1 MITAFGCGIQEDFDI
16 TRLRYHKIITMSDAD
31 VDGSHIRILLLT
43 FLYRFMRPLIEGGYV
58 YAAQPPLYKIT
69 RGGEELYA
77 YSDAELEQIT
87 GKGGRVKANVQR
99 YKGLGEMNAEQLWE
113 TTMNPANRT
122 LVQIT
127 LEDAFAADEIFST
140 LMGEKPELRREYIE
154 RNAANFTQD
163 LDI

>member
-1 MITAFGCGIQEDFDI
+1 
-16 TRLRYHKIITMSDAD
+16 
-31 VDGSHIRILLLT
+31 
-43 FLYRFMRPLIEGGYV
+43 
-58 YAAQPPLYKIT
+58 
-69 RGGEELYA
+69 
-77 YSDAELEQIT
+77 
-87 GKGGRVKANVQR
+87 
-99 YKGLGEMNAEQLWE
+99 
-113 TTMNPANRT
+113 MNPANRT